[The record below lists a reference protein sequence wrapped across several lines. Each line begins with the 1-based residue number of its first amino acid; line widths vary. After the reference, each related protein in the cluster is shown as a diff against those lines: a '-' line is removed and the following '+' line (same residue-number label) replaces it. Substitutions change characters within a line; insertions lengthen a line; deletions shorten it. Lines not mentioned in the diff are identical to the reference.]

1 MLFFRNHNYKKFVE
15 SLLTLINLAKI
26 DLDNHAMTMAMQSA
40 DKTDLWLEFGVFEGT
55 TLNQMS
61 LFAPNKLLYAFDSFR
76 GLPERWR
83 SVNYNK
89 KLEKY
94 VKKGAF
100 NKNGNPPKLS
110 GHNVA
115 FVIGWFNET
124 LPLFLK
130 EHYDKKISFV
140 HIDSDIYS
148 SSYYVLEKIKPMLS
162 NNSILVF
169 DELVNYP
176 EYIEGELRAIWDV
189 FKNTDC
195 SIEVVSRSFRKLHK
209 KPKYDIWPQA
219 VSLKL
224 RVV

>member
-1 MLFFRNHNYKKFVE
+1 MV
-15 SLLTLINLAKI
+15 LT
-26 DLDNHAMTMAMQSA
+26 H
-40 DKTDLWLEFGVFEGT
+40 LEVFLKDGEMSIT
-55 TLNQMS
+55 T
-61 LFAPNKLLYAFDSFR
+61 
-76 GLPERWR
+76 
-83 SVNYNK
+83 K

-94 VKKGAF
+94 VQKGAF

-162 NNSILVF
+162 NNSIMVF

-176 EYIEGELRAIWDV
+176 EYKKGELRAIWDV

-195 SIEVVSRSFRKLHK
+195 SIEVVSRSFRKLHN
-209 KPKYDIWPQA
+209 KPQNDIWPQA

-224 RVV
+224 IVA